1 MWTALKRVGVFV
13 CLCAFMLFTSFSAG
27 QAHTVTPSLGEVE
40 VADGRAEFR
49 LAVIAEGL
57 VSGINLTGVK
67 DTNSS
72 PQSFVY
78 DSLRALQPQDLAAK
92 FTSFWP
98 VMTKRITIKVDGVV
112 MAPEA
117 MQIDIPGVGDVATTR
132 TSQLRF
138 SVALPAGAK
147 EIVFGWD
154 ATYGPLY
161 LIQAGVEKPY
171 DGFLEGGALST
182 PIAISGGGQ
191 AGGWQTFVNYV
202 PVGFVHIVPQGLD
215 HILFVLG
222 LFFLSAR
229 LGPLLWQISAFTVAH
244 SIALALAALG
254 YVSVPAAI
262 VEPIIAAS
270 IVFVA
275 VENLFTSGL
284 SKWRPFVVFGF
295 GLLHGLG
302 FASVLGKIG
311 LPAGEFVPALIGF
324 NLGVEGG
331 QLFVVICAFLAVGLW
346 FGRKSWYKPVIANGA
361 SVLIAI
367 VGSYWVVERTLL

>member
-1 MWTALKRVGVFV
+1 MWAAWKRVAVV
-13 CLCAFMLFTSFSAG
+13 VALCAAGLVISIAAG
-27 QAHTVTPSLGEVE
+27 QAHTVTPTVGDVE
-40 VADGRAEFR
+40 VVAGRAEFR
-49 LAVIAEGL
+49 MAVSAEGL
-57 VSGINLTGVK
+57 VSGINLTGIT

-72 PQSFVY
+72 PQSFIY

-92 FTSFWP
+92 FTAFWP
-98 VMTKRITIKVDGVV
+98 VMKKRITIKVDGVA
-112 MAPEA
+112 MQPDA
-117 MQIDIPGVGDVATTR
+117 MQIDIPGVGDVVTTR

-161 LIQAGVEKPY
+161 LSQVGVEKPY

-182 PIAISGGGQ
+182 PIAIGGGGQ
-191 AGGWQTFVNYV
+191 AGAWQTFVNYL
-202 PVGFVHIVPQGLD
+202 PVGFLHIVPQGLD

-222 LFFLSAR
+222 LFFLSSR

-244 SIALALAALG
+244 SITLALAALG
-254 YVSVPAAI
+254 YVSVPSTI

-302 FASVLGKIG
+302 FASVLGEIG

-331 QLFVVICAFLAVGLW
+331 QLFVVACAFLAVGLW
-346 FGRKSWYKPVIANGA
+346 FGRKSWYKPVVANGA
-361 SVLIAI
+361 SVLIAL

>member
-1 MWTALKRVGVFV
+1 MWTALKRVGVFA
-13 CLCAFMLFTSFSAG
+13 CLCAFTLFISLSAG

-147 EIVFGWD
+147 EIAGRGLD
-154 ATYGPLY
+154 ATPPRP
-161 LIQAGVEKPY
+161 IVDQRHPY
-171 DGFLEGGALST
+171 RRGR
-182 PIAISGGGQ
+182 PPHR
-191 AGGWQTFVNYV
+191 YV
-202 PVGFVHIVPQGLD
+202 RSSFD
-215 HILFVLG
+215 
-222 LFFLSAR
+222 S
-229 LGPLLWQISAFTVAH
+229 
-244 SIALALAALG
+244 AALDVG
-254 YVSVPAAI
+254 R
-262 VEPIIAAS
+262 
-270 IVFVA
+270 
-275 VENLFTSGL
+275 GR
-284 SKWRPFVVFGF
+284 WRQRSRRG
-295 GLLHGLG
+295 HW
-302 FASVLGKIG
+302 
-311 LPAGEFVPALIGF
+311 
-324 NLGVEGG
+324 
-331 QLFVVICAFLAVGLW
+331 Q
-346 FGRKSWYKPVIANGA
+346 
-361 SVLIAI
+361 
-367 VGSYWVVERTLL
+367 